1 MSTVQIIQGNFSIT
15 DPSWPRL
22 QMWVPGEVFT
32 SDDFSTAGDPI
43 GRKTGAELGGTPVSF
58 LGPAG
63 SWDASNGELV
73 NTGSNGSILLEAL
86 GGDYET
92 SVKIKSFAVTG
103 SVLVIARR
111 TSVDYHA
118 NISQLRVEV
127 NNAGDITLRQQLDG
141 TLSVIGTSP
150 AAVSVGDT
158 VTIRVA
164 GTSVAALVNDQ
175 IVAEAETHVTGAG
188 YAGLATSRVNT
199 DSVVDDLILRA
210 LPAKAVGYSE

>member
-1 MSTVQIIQGNFSIT
+1 MATVQIIQGSFSIT

-22 QMWVPGEVFT
+22 QMWVPGQMFT

-43 GRKTGAELGGTPVSF
+43 GRKTGAELGGTPADF

-63 SWDASNGELV
+63 SWNASSGELV
-73 NTGSNGSILLEAL
+73 NTGSNGSVLLEAL
-86 GGDYET
+86 GDDYET
-92 SVKIKSFAVTG
+92 SVKIKSFAVAG

-111 TSVDYHA
+111 SAVDYHA

-141 TLSVIGTSP
+141 ALSALGTSL

-158 VTIRVA
+158 VAIRVA
-164 GTSVAALVNDQ
+164 GDSVTALVNGQ
-175 IVAEAETHVTGAG
+175 IAVEAETHVTGAG

-210 LPAKAVGYSE
+210 LPAKAVVDSE